1 MKKILLCWL
10 AAATALTAGAQSNE
24 WQDAGV
30 NAVNRMPMHGSWFAY
45 ESPEAAQAGD
55 KTLSERFVTLN
66 GNWKFNWVRNADQ
79 RPTDFFR
86 VGYNDKGWNDMPVP
100 GLWELNGYGDPV
112 YLNVGYAWR
121 GWFKNDPPHVP
132 IEQNHVGS
140 YRRTVDIPA
149 AWAGRQIVAHF
160 GSVTSNIYLWVNGRY
175 VGYSED
181 SKLEAEF
188 DLTPYVKPGRNLI
201 AFQVFRW
208 CDGTYLEDQDFFR
221 LSGVGRDC
229 YLYARDK
236 RQITDIQVDAA
247 PSANYTAGTV
257 AVKVFF
263 PRQARGC
270 SVELALTDAQG
281 RSVASQQLRVTKDEE
296 RCTLDAGKVA
306 LWSAETPV
314 LYGLTAT
321 LRAPAGEVI
330 EVIPLRIGFRD
341 VKIEGG
347 QLLVNGRP
355 VLIKGANRHEMDPD
369 YGYYVSEGRMLEDI
383 RIMKENNINAVRTS
397 HYPNS
402 PYWYYLCD
410 KYGIYVVDEAN
421 LEVHSN
427 MIYENARITEYMSN
441 AIIDREY
448 NMVNRDRNHAS
459 VIMWSLGNEC
469 KNPEILRT
477 ILVQPY
483 VNQMGETHVLH
494 AYDPTRPWH
503 YEQARD
509 NFATG
514 IDVYSGMYETVE
526 QMIAYAEAGHDTP
539 YIECE
544 YEHAMGNAMGNM
556 DEYQA
561 AFDTYRSLQGGFIWD
576 FIDQSI
582 YQTAEDGTRYFGYGG
597 DFGERVHD
605 DNFCANGLL
614 LPDRTLQPE
623 MAEVRYQYSQLKFDA
638 FDEDHATVRMKN
650 YFLFTDVAEKY
661 EFRWSI
667 TADADVVA
675 EGVLPADVVCVAN
688 VDARTN
694 QPGERVVTLNLPT
707 IAKEAGKEYFL
718 NLTVALKAQDGLL
731 NAGHVVAYE
740 QFAMRND
747 NELMSAMPDAA
758 MTVTQ
763 DGNVLSISGEQFH
776 TALNLETAQLTRY
789 EALGADGTFHALIAP
804 GEGPKGSFY
813 RAATDNDRA
822 FGSGLG
828 HMNAAW
834 KEPGAYVVTNR
845 ALYADENP
853 VRVTFDGCYPAL
865 ENMLVS
871 LEYRFYGDG
880 SIRVQMHLSAP
891 EHQQLIYIPVVGMQ
905 MTLPKAYERMTYFGC
920 GPEENY
926 TDRHS
931 GTKVGCYETTVTDNF
946 FPYMEPSETGNRT
959 GVRWIALT
967 DETGEGLLA
976 AADSAPMEASALHY
990 TPEALTQAKH
1000 PYQLTATENVILR
1013 LNAVQ
1018 IGLGGDNSWYRI
1030 IVHEPYLTPL
1040 TRDYDYAYILS
1051 PLSAKED
1058 AMEKAR
1064 TIRNYP

>member
-45 ESPEAAQAGD
+45 ESPEAAQTGD

-66 GNWKFNWVRNADQ
+66 GNWKFNWVCDADQ

-132 IEQNHVGS
+132 VEQNHVGS

-247 PSANYTAGTV
+247 PSADYTAGTV
-257 AVKVFF
+257 AVKAFF

-383 RIMKENNINAVRTS
+383 RIMKENNINAVRTC
-397 HYPNS
+397 HYPDDAR
-402 PYWYYLCD
+402 WYSLCD
-410 KYGIYVVDEAN
+410 QYGLYVVAEAN
-421 LEVHSN
+421 IESHGMGYGEKTLAKNPLYAKAHLE
-427 MIYENARITEYMSN
+427 
-441 AIIDREY
+441 
-448 NMVNRDRNHAS
+448 RNERNVQRSINHPS
-459 VIMWSLGNEC
+459 VIIWSLGNEAGDGPNFDAC
-469 KNPEILRT
+469 YDWIK
-477 ILVQPY
+477 
-483 VNQMGETHVLH
+483 
-494 AYDPTRPWH
+494 AYDPSRPIH
-503 YEQARD
+503 HERV
-509 NFATG
+509 
-514 IDVYSGMYETVE
+514 VYSPGSRNTDIICPMYWDYERCE
-526 QMIAYAEAGHDTP
+526 KYLAENPAKP
-539 YIECE
+539 LIQCE
-544 YEHAMGNAMGNM
+544 YAHAMGNSMGGFR
-556 DEYQA
+556 EYWELIRREPK
-561 AFDTYRSLQGGFIWD
+561 YQGGFIWD
-576 FIDQSI
+576 FVDQSLHKKGRNGVTV
-582 YQTAEDGTRYFGYGG
+582 YGYGG
-597 DFGERVHD
+597 DWNPYD
-605 DNFCANGLL
+605 PSDQNFCDNGLIG
-614 LPDRTLQPE
+614 PDRIPNPHMEEVRYYYQSVWTSWAGDAGNTVEVLNENFFRGLENYDLHWEVLCDGTPLRRGVVDGLKAAPQQRVRITLPYDPATLPAAGELLLDVAYKLKTAEGILPAGHTAARAQLPIREYVFTAPAAKSAAEGESLFVADNHKDFLIVAGNGLRLDFSRKTGFITRYEVRGLDFLADGSTLRPNFWRAPTDNDFGAGLQHKMAVWKQPE
-623 MAEVRYQYSQLKFDA
+623 MKLKTLTHAEADGIVTVKAGYEMPGVQATLEIEYAVDNTGAVTIAQSLHATPGAQVPDMFRFGMRFEMPEA
-638 FDEDHATVRMKN
+638 FDRLQYYGRGPGEN
-650 YFLFTDVAEKY
+650 Y
-661 EFRWSI
+661 
-667 TADADVVA
+667 ADRKSSAFV
-675 EGVLPADVVCVAN
+675 GLYRQN
-688 VDARTN
+688 VD
-694 QPGERVVTLNLPT
+694 
-707 IAKEAGKEYFL
+707 
-718 NLTVALKAQDGLL
+718 
-731 NAGHVVAYE
+731 
-740 QFAMRND
+740 
-747 NELMSAMPDAA
+747 
-758 MTVTQ
+758 
-763 DGNVLSISGEQFH
+763 EQFH
-776 TALNLETAQLTRY
+776 PYIRPQET
-789 EALGADGTFHALIAP
+789 
-804 GEGPKGSFY
+804 
-813 RAATDNDRA
+813 
-822 FGSGLG
+822 
-828 HMNAAW
+828 
-834 KEPGAYVVTNR
+834 
-845 ALYADENP
+845 
-853 VRVTFDGCYPAL
+853 
-865 ENMLVS
+865 
-871 LEYRFYGDG
+871 
-880 SIRVQMHLSAP
+880 
-891 EHQQLIYIPVVGMQ
+891 
-905 MTLPKAYERMTYFGC
+905 
-920 GPEENY
+920 
-926 TDRHS
+926 
-931 GTKVGCYETTVTDNF
+931 GTKSDLRWWHLADIGGRGLTVTSD
-946 FPYMEPSETGNRT
+946 
-959 GVRWIALT
+959 
-967 DETGEGLLA
+967 
-976 AADSAPMEASALHY
+976 APFSASALHY
-990 TPEALTQAKH
+990 PQESLDEGPAKRQGHSPEVEKQK
-1000 PYQLTATENVILR
+1000 NVSVCLDK
-1013 LNAVQ
+1013 VQ
-1018 IGLGGDNSWYRI
+1018 YGLACVNSWGALPLPEYRI
-1030 IVHEPYLTPL
+1030 PYADYTFRLKIAPA
-1040 TRDYDYAYILS
+1040 TRL
-1051 PLSAKED
+1051 
-1058 AMEKAR
+1058 
-1064 TIRNYP
+1064 

>member
-383 RIMKENNINAVRTS
+383 RIMKENNINAVRTC
-397 HYPNS
+397 HYPDDAR
-402 PYWYYLCD
+402 WYSLCD
-410 KYGIYVVDEAN
+410 QYGLYVVAEAN
-421 LEVHSN
+421 IESHGMGYGEKTLAKNPLYAKAHLE
-427 MIYENARITEYMSN
+427 
-441 AIIDREY
+441 
-448 NMVNRDRNHAS
+448 RNERNVQRSINHPS
-459 VIMWSLGNEC
+459 VIIWSLGNEAGDGLNFDAC
-469 KNPEILRT
+469 YDWIK
-477 ILVQPY
+477 
-483 VNQMGETHVLH
+483 
-494 AYDPTRPWH
+494 AYDPSRPIH
-503 YEQARD
+503 HERA
-509 NFATG
+509 
-514 IDVYSGMYETVE
+514 VYSPGSRNTDIICPMYWDYERCE
-526 QMIAYAEAGHDTP
+526 KYLAENPAKP
-539 YIECE
+539 LIQCE
-544 YEHAMGNAMGNM
+544 YAHAMGNSMGGFR
-556 DEYQA
+556 EYWELIRREPK
-561 AFDTYRSLQGGFIWD
+561 YQGGFIWD
-576 FIDQSI
+576 FVDQSLHKKGRNGVTV
-582 YQTAEDGTRYFGYGG
+582 YGYGG
-597 DFGERVHD
+597 DWNPYD
-605 DNFCANGLL
+605 PSDQNFCDNGLIG
-614 LPDRTLQPE
+614 PDRIPNPHMEEVRYYYQSVWTSWAGDAGNTVEVLNENFFRGLENYDLHWEVLCDGTPLRRGVVDGLKAAPQQRVRITLPYDPATLPAAGELLLDVAYKLKTAEGILPAGHTAARAQLPIREYVFTAPAAKSAAEGESLFVADNHKDFLIVAGNGLRLDFSRKTGFITRYEVRGLDFLADGSTLRPNFWRAPTDNDFGAGLQHKMAVWKQPE
-623 MAEVRYQYSQLKFDA
+623 MKLKTLTHAEADGIVTVKAGYEMPGVQATLEIEYAVDNTGAVTIAQSLHATPGAEVPDMFRFGMRFEMPEA
-638 FDEDHATVRMKN
+638 FDRLQ
-650 YFLFTDVAEKY
+650 YY
-661 EFRWSI
+661 GR
-667 TADADVVA
+667 
-675 EGVLPADVVCVAN
+675 G
-688 VDARTN
+688 
-694 QPGERVVTLNLPT
+694 PGEN
-707 IAKEAGKEYFL
+707 
-718 NLTVALKAQDGLL
+718 
-731 NAGHVVAYE
+731 
-740 QFAMRND
+740 
-747 NELMSAMPDAA
+747 
-758 MTVTQ
+758 
-763 DGNVLSISGEQFH
+763 
-776 TALNLETAQLTRY
+776 
-789 EALGADGTFHALIAP
+789 
-804 GEGPKGSFY
+804 
-813 RAATDNDRA
+813 
-822 FGSGLG
+822 
-828 HMNAAW
+828 
-834 KEPGAYVVTNR
+834 
-845 ALYADENP
+845 YAD
-853 VRVTFDGCYPAL
+853 RK
-865 ENMLVS
+865 S
-871 LEYRFYGDG
+871 
-880 SIRVQMHLSAP
+880 S
-891 EHQQLIYIPVVGMQ
+891 
-905 MTLPKAYERMTYFGC
+905 TLWR
-920 GPEENY
+920 
-926 TDRHS
+926 
-931 GTKVGCYETTVTDNF
+931 
-946 FPYMEPSETGNRT
+946 
-959 GVRWIALT
+959 
-967 DETGEGLLA
+967 
-976 AADSAPMEASALHY
+976 
-990 TPEALTQAKH
+990 
-1000 PYQLTATENVILR
+1000 
-1013 LNAVQ
+1013 
-1018 IGLGGDNSWYRI
+1018 
-1030 IVHEPYLTPL
+1030 
-1040 TRDYDYAYILS
+1040 
-1051 PLSAKED
+1051 
-1058 AMEKAR
+1058 
-1064 TIRNYP
+1064 

>member
-45 ESPEAAQAGD
+45 ESPEAAQTGD

-66 GNWKFNWVRNADQ
+66 GNWKFNWVRDADQ

-132 IEQNHVGS
+132 VEQNHVGS

-257 AVKVFF
+257 AVKAFF

-383 RIMKENNINAVRTS
+383 RIMKENNINAVRTC
-397 HYPNS
+397 HYPDDAR
-402 PYWYYLCD
+402 WYSLCD
-410 KYGIYVVDEAN
+410 QYGLYVVAEAN
-421 LEVHSN
+421 IESHGMGYGEKTLAKNPLYAKAHLE
-427 MIYENARITEYMSN
+427 
-441 AIIDREY
+441 
-448 NMVNRDRNHAS
+448 RNERNVQRSINHPS
-459 VIMWSLGNEC
+459 VIIWSLGNEAGDGPNFDAC
-469 KNPEILRT
+469 YDWIK
-477 ILVQPY
+477 
-483 VNQMGETHVLH
+483 
-494 AYDPTRPWH
+494 AYDPSRPIH
-503 YEQARD
+503 HERA
-509 NFATG
+509 
-514 IDVYSGMYETVE
+514 VYSPGSRNTDIICPMYWGYERCE
-526 QMIAYAEAGHDTP
+526 KYLAENPAKP
-539 YIECE
+539 LIQCE
-544 YEHAMGNAMGNM
+544 YAHAMGNSMGGFR
-556 DEYQA
+556 EYWELIRREPK
-561 AFDTYRSLQGGFIWD
+561 YQGGFIWD
-576 FIDQSI
+576 FVDQSLRKKGRNGVTV
-582 YQTAEDGTRYFGYGG
+582 YGYGG
-597 DFGERVHD
+597 DWNPYD
-605 DNFCANGLL
+605 PSDQNFCDNGLIG
-614 LPDRTLQPE
+614 PDRIPNPHMEEVRYYYQSVWTSWAGDAGNTVEVLNENFFRGLENYDLHWEVLCDGTPLRRGVVDGLKAAPQQRVRITLPYDPATLPAAGELLLDVAYKLKTAEGILPAGHTAARAQLPIREYVFTAPAAKSAAEGESLFVADNHKDFLIVAGNGLRLDFSRKTGFITRYEVRGLDFLADGSTLRPNFWRAPTDNDFGAGLQHKMAVWKQPE
-623 MAEVRYQYSQLKFDA
+623 MKLKTLTHAEADGIVTVKAGYEMPGVQATLEIEYAVDNTGAVTIAQSLHATPGAQVPDMFRFGMRFEMPEA
-638 FDEDHATVRMKN
+638 FDRLQ
-650 YFLFTDVAEKY
+650 YY
-661 EFRWSI
+661 GR
-667 TADADVVA
+667 
-675 EGVLPADVVCVAN
+675 G
-688 VDARTN
+688 
-694 QPGERVVTLNLPT
+694 PGEN
-707 IAKEAGKEYFL
+707 
-718 NLTVALKAQDGLL
+718 
-731 NAGHVVAYE
+731 
-740 QFAMRND
+740 
-747 NELMSAMPDAA
+747 
-758 MTVTQ
+758 
-763 DGNVLSISGEQFH
+763 
-776 TALNLETAQLTRY
+776 
-789 EALGADGTFHALIAP
+789 
-804 GEGPKGSFY
+804 
-813 RAATDNDRA
+813 
-822 FGSGLG
+822 
-828 HMNAAW
+828 
-834 KEPGAYVVTNR
+834 
-845 ALYADENP
+845 YAD
-853 VRVTFDGCYPAL
+853 RK
-865 ENMLVS
+865 S
-871 LEYRFYGDG
+871 
-880 SIRVQMHLSAP
+880 SAF
-891 EHQQLIYIPVVGMQ
+891 V
-905 MTLPKAYERMTYFGC
+905 
-920 GPEENY
+920 
-926 TDRHS
+926 
-931 GTKVGCYETTVTDNF
+931 
-946 FPYMEPSETGNRT
+946 
-959 GVRWIALT
+959 
-967 DETGEGLLA
+967 
-976 AADSAPMEASALHY
+976 
-990 TPEALTQAKH
+990 
-1000 PYQLTATENVILR
+1000 
-1013 LNAVQ
+1013 
-1018 IGLGGDNSWYRI
+1018 
-1030 IVHEPYLTPL
+1030 
-1040 TRDYDYAYILS
+1040 
-1051 PLSAKED
+1051 
-1058 AMEKAR
+1058 
-1064 TIRNYP
+1064 

>member
-45 ESPEAAQAGD
+45 ESPEAAQTGD

-66 GNWKFNWVRNADQ
+66 GNWKFNWVRDADQ

-132 IEQNHVGS
+132 VEQNHVGS

-247 PSANYTAGTV
+247 PSADYTAGTV
-257 AVKVFF
+257 AVKALF

-582 YQTAEDGTRYFGYGG
+582 CQTAEDGTRYFGYGG

-623 MAEVRYQYSQLKFDA
+623 MAEVRYQYSQMKFDA
-638 FDEDHATVRMKN
+638 FDEDRATVRMKN

-667 TADADVVA
+667 TADADVAA

-747 NELMSAMPDAA
+747 NELTSMLPDAA
-758 MTVTQ
+758 MIVTQ
-763 DGNVLSISGEQFH
+763 DGNVLSISGEQFR

-789 EALGADGTFHALIAP
+789 EALGADGTFHALIVP

-845 ALYADENP
+845 VLYADENP

-891 EHQQLIYIPVVGMQ
+891 EHQRLIYIPVVGMQ

-959 GVRWIALT
+959 GVRWIALM
-967 DETGEGLLA
+967 DETCEGLLA

-1000 PYQLTATENVILR
+1000 PHQLKATENVILR

>member
-132 IEQNHVGS
+132 VEQNHVGS

-247 PSANYTAGTV
+247 PSADYTAGTV
-257 AVKVFF
+257 AVKAFF

-383 RIMKENNINAVRTS
+383 CIMKENNINAVRTC
-397 HYPNS
+397 HYPDDAR
-402 PYWYYLCD
+402 WYSLCD
-410 KYGIYVVDEAN
+410 QYGLYVVAEAN
-421 LEVHSN
+421 IESHGMGYGEKTLAKNPLYAKAHLE
-427 MIYENARITEYMSN
+427 
-441 AIIDREY
+441 
-448 NMVNRDRNHAS
+448 RNERNVQRSINHPS
-459 VIMWSLGNEC
+459 VIIWSLGNEAGDGPNFDAC
-469 KNPEILRT
+469 YDWIK
-477 ILVQPY
+477 
-483 VNQMGETHVLH
+483 
-494 AYDPTRPWH
+494 AYDPSRPIH
-503 YEQARD
+503 HERA
-509 NFATG
+509 
-514 IDVYSGMYETVE
+514 VYSPGSRNTDIICPMYWDYERCE
-526 QMIAYAEAGHDTP
+526 KYLAENPAKP
-539 YIECE
+539 LIQCE
-544 YEHAMGNAMGNM
+544 YAHAMGNSMGGFR
-556 DEYQA
+556 EYWELIRREPK
-561 AFDTYRSLQGGFIWD
+561 YQGGFIWD
-576 FIDQSI
+576 FVDQSLHKKGDWNPYDPSDQNFCDNGLI
-582 YQTAEDGTRYFGYGG
+582 GPDRIPNPHMEEVRYYYQSVWTSWAGDAGNTVEVLNENFFRGLENYDLHWEVLCDGTPLRRGVVDGLKAAPQQRVRITLPYDPATLPAAGELLLDVAYKLKTAEGILPAGHTAARAQLPIREYVFTAPAAKSAAEGESLFVADNHKDFLIVAGNGLRLDFSRKTGFITRYEVRGLDFLADGSTLRPNFWRAPTDN
-597 DFGERVHD
+597 DFG
-605 DNFCANGLL
+605 AGLQHKMAVWK
-614 LPDRTLQPE
+614 QPE
-623 MAEVRYQYSQLKFDA
+623 MKLKTLTHAEADGIVTVKAGYEMPGVQATLEIEYAVDNTGAVTIAQSLHATPGAEVPDMFRFGMRFEMPEA
-638 FDEDHATVRMKN
+638 FDRLQ
-650 YFLFTDVAEKY
+650 YY
-661 EFRWSI
+661 GR
-667 TADADVVA
+667 
-675 EGVLPADVVCVAN
+675 G
-688 VDARTN
+688 
-694 QPGERVVTLNLPT
+694 PGENYADRKSSAFV
-707 IAKEAGKEYFL
+707 
-718 NLTVALKAQDGLL
+718 GLYRQS
-731 NAGHVVAYE
+731 V
-740 QFAMRND
+740 D
-747 NELMSAMPDAA
+747 
-758 MTVTQ
+758 
-763 DGNVLSISGEQFH
+763 EQFH
-776 TALNLETAQLTRY
+776 PYIRPQET
-789 EALGADGTFHALIAP
+789 
-804 GEGPKGSFY
+804 
-813 RAATDNDRA
+813 
-822 FGSGLG
+822 
-828 HMNAAW
+828 
-834 KEPGAYVVTNR
+834 
-845 ALYADENP
+845 
-853 VRVTFDGCYPAL
+853 
-865 ENMLVS
+865 
-871 LEYRFYGDG
+871 
-880 SIRVQMHLSAP
+880 
-891 EHQQLIYIPVVGMQ
+891 
-905 MTLPKAYERMTYFGC
+905 
-920 GPEENY
+920 
-926 TDRHS
+926 
-931 GTKVGCYETTVTDNF
+931 GTKSDLRWWHLADIGGRGLTVTSD
-946 FPYMEPSETGNRT
+946 
-959 GVRWIALT
+959 
-967 DETGEGLLA
+967 
-976 AADSAPMEASALHY
+976 APFSASALHY
-990 TPEALTQAKH
+990 PQESLDEGPAKRQGHSPEVEKQK
-1000 PYQLTATENVILR
+1000 NVSVCLDK
-1013 LNAVQ
+1013 VQ
-1018 IGLGGDNSWYRI
+1018 YGLACVNSWGALPLPEYRI
-1030 IVHEPYLTPL
+1030 PYADYTFRLKIAPA
-1040 TRDYDYAYILS
+1040 TRL
-1051 PLSAKED
+1051 
-1058 AMEKAR
+1058 
-1064 TIRNYP
+1064 